1 MPAEKLG
8 IPLDG
13 SLNTCILRD
22 CKAQARSRQLVVF
35 SVLENYYLDE
45 SGTSVPAANKK
56 PCLPSG
62 ANCLKSSPPFA
73 RDGNYQRS
81 RSGVVL
87 MADVVKNDVCK
98 E

>member
-1 MPAEKLG
+1 MRTQRPGGRVSIISKSCCCA
-8 IPLDG
+8 
-13 SLNTCILRD
+13 S
-22 CKAQARSRQLVVF
+22 
-35 SVLENYYLDE
+35 
-45 SGTSVPAANKK
+45 AANKK